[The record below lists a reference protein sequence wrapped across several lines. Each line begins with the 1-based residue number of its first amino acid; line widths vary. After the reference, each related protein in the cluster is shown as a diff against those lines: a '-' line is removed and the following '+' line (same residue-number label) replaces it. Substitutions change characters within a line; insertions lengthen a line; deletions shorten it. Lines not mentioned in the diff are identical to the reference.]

1 MRRFTPTRASA
12 CARVSLYPRRSA
24 DLCPCLCAV
33 RRLVTLHSQFSAA
46 LAAYA
51 APWACLLHTARP
63 HGPRPLR
70 LDSLRR
76 AVAAHTA
83 AAVRCCYRSL
93 WGAGY
98 LPAWIE
104 PRAVHRVVQAPPTR
118 AGLRRFGTSS
128 TTLMLR
134 RAPRRP
140 PLPIP
145 TSTVG
150 WAHMRTE
157 RDALAHAAS
166 GMQRRDAHVRMAE
179 RHRAGSP
186 VRALLHEQSDQPC
199 CGSCVLEPTH
209 PTRDCLTRRIAIG
222 QVRPSPPLCI
232 DPASVSAAA
241 VGAESAGRLSR
252 LIRLGEWLTRAC

>member
-1 MRRFTPTRASA
+1 MRCAQARHASLAVQRSPRCVRRTLGVPAAHRPPARSSAVTSRLAKTRCRGAH
-12 CARVSLYPRRSA
+12 RSS
-24 DLCPCLCAV
+24 CAV
-33 RRLVTLHSQFSAA
+33 
-46 LAAYA
+46 
-51 APWACLLHTARP
+51 LL
-63 HGPRPLR
+63 
-70 LDSLRR
+70 SV
-76 AVAAHTA
+76 AV
-83 AAVRCCYRSL
+83 
-93 WGAGY
+93 GAGY

-241 VGAESAGRLSR
+241 VGAESAGQSAIR
-252 LIRLGEWLTRAC
+252 LIRLGEWLTRTC

>member
-1 MRRFTPTRASA
+1 VRRFTPTRARVRACTTGDRLISA
-12 CARVSLYPRRSA
+12 LPVR
-24 DLCPCLCAV
+24 CAV

-51 APWACLLHTARP
+51 APWARLLHTARP
-63 HGPRPLR
+63 HEPRPLR
-70 LDSLRR
+70 LDSPRR

-104 PRAVHRVVQAPPTR
+104 PCTAHRVLQAPPTR

-128 TTLMLR
+128 TTLMPR

-145 TSTVG
+145 TSTGRVG
-150 WAHMRTE
+150 
-157 RDALAHAAS
+157 AHA
-166 GMQRRDAHVRMAE
+166 QRE
-179 RHRAGSP
+179 RRAG
-186 VRALLHEQSDQPC
+186 
-199 CGSCVLEPTH
+199 
-209 PTRDCLTRRIAIG
+209 
-222 QVRPSPPLCI
+222 
-232 DPASVSAAA
+232 
-241 VGAESAGRLSR
+241 
-252 LIRLGEWLTRAC
+252 ACR